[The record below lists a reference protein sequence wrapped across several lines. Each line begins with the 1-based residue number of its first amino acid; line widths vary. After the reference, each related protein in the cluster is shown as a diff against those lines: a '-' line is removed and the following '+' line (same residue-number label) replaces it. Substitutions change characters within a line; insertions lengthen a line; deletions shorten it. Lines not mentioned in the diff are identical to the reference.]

1 MGILES
7 IGALLFAGA
16 LAWFA
21 GRRAGGKAATDKMV
35 KKDRDNADKI
45 RTAADRARAADD
57 AGSVDAVDRVQRH
70 GRLRD

>member
-7 IGALLFAGA
+7 IGAIIAALGA
-16 LAWFA
+16 AWFF
-21 GRRAGGKAATDKMV
+21 GRKAGGKAATDKMV

-57 AGSVDAVDRVQRH
+57 AGSVDATDRVQRH

>member
-57 AGSVDAVDRVQRH
+57 AGNIDAVDRVQRH